1 MRIVIALLLCV
12 VLMTTV
18 AFAGEKTTDTDNA
31 SPVTTVRDTWTGSL
45 TSTSPVWDRIFG
57 GAVSLECASN
67 VSDSSQ
73 DGEYFELF
81 CVEVTDSS
89 PIEIIM
95 DPALTDITDTII
107 MLYCEPF
114 DAANPAAN
122 VVSVDDDGGEG
133 LLSAFTVADN
143 ITLTP
148 GNTYWLVVSTFYSAT
163 EGNFGLQTSDN
174 VVDCGS
180 VALEQTTFGALKAN
194 YR

>member
-18 AFAGEKTTDTDNA
+18 AFAGEKTTDTVNA
-31 SPVTTVRDTWTGSL
+31 TPATTVRDTWTGSL
-45 TSTSPVWDRIFG
+45 TANSPVWDRIYG
-57 GAVSLECASN
+57 GSLSLECASN

-81 CVEVTDSS
+81 CVEVTDSN

-114 DAANPAAN
+114 DPANPAAN
-122 VVSVDDDGGEG
+122 VVSVDDDAGEG
-133 LLSAFTVADN
+133 LLSAFLVADN

-180 VALEQTTFGALKAN
+180 VDVEQSTFDALKAN